1 MRPLDVDDLSE
12 AIMAICRRRPAAT
25 VVHELVGPEPTTYRA
40 LVERAARTAG
50 AAVSLGAM
58 PIGSAKVGAWL
69 RSRIKGGG
77 VTPTVI
83 DVITMNEV
91 VEKNA
96 DAELGIELTPLD
108 ETLKKFIQAERA
120 T

>member
-1 MRPLDVDDLSE
+1 VDDLSR
-12 AIMAICRRRPAAT
+12 AIVAICGARPSAT
-25 VVHELVGPEPTTYRA
+25 VVHELVGPEPIEYRA

-50 AAVSLGAM
+50 TTVSLGAM

-69 RSRIKGGG
+69 RSRLKGGG

-83 DVITMNEV
+83 DVITQDEV
-91 VEKNA
+91 AEKNA
-96 DAELGIELTPLD
+96 DAELGITLTPLD
-108 ETLKKFIQAERA
+108 ETLKKFLATERA